1 LVSAHDVD
9 MAMPDFEPLEGGV
22 KIVFDVPESAVEQV
36 VRTVGEA
43 GFDVRRY
50 YAGHPEL
57 EHGLGGSAPGYVR
70 MGAERQCQEF
80 SDAEQAA
87 IVAAFDAVQARTG
100 FVCTRAGVDVWTAG
114 D

>member
-1 LVSAHDVD
+1 
-9 MAMPDFEPLEGGV
+9 MPDFEPAEGGV
-22 KIVFDVPESAVEQV
+22 KIVFDVPENAVDQI

-50 YAGHPEL
+50 YARQPAL
-57 EHGLGGSAPGYVR
+57 EHGLGGSVPGYVR
-70 MGAERQCQEF
+70 MGAERQCREF

-87 IVAAFDAVQARTG
+87 IVSAFDAVQARTG
-100 FVCTRAGVDVWTAG
+100 FACTRVGVDVWTAG